1 LSRKPENQ
9 KTVKYLTT
17 ENAKTTKGESL
28 GYLTAI
34 LYLAPSALSGRN
46 VCSHASEGCIAS
58 CLNLAGMGAFGN
70 VQDARVNKT
79 RAFFANPRAFIE
91 QLAED
96 IEAAERKA
104 RREGLDLC
112 VRLNGTSDLPWE
124 NLGGEAGVCLMRRFP
139 HIRFYDY
146 TKNPA
151 RARAFLAGRLPANYS
166 LTFSRSEC
174 NGETAL
180 ELARAGANVAVVFA
194 CKREDALP
202 AKWAGR
208 KVIDGDLHDL
218 RFLDGRGRVVGLR
231 AKGPARKDESGFVVR
246 EGGAA

>member
-1 LSRKPENQ
+1 M
-9 KTVKYLTT
+9 KYLTT
-17 ENAKTTKGESL
+17 EIAKTTKGESL

-34 LYLAPSALSGRN
+34 LYLAPSYLSGRN

-70 VQDARVNKT
+70 VQDARVAKT
-79 RAFFANPRAFIE
+79 KAFFANPKTFVE

-96 IEAAERKA
+96 IEAARRKA
-104 RREGLDLC
+104 EREGLELC

-139 HIRFYDY
+139 QIRFYDY
-146 TKNPA
+146 SKNPS
-151 RARAFLAGRLPANYS
+151 RIRAFLAGRLPSNYS

-180 ELARAGANVAVVFA
+180 ELAKAGANVAVVFSS
-194 CKREDALP
+194 KKDEELP
-202 AKWAGR
+202 KKWGGR
-208 KVIDGDLHDL
+208 KVIDGDTHDL
-218 RFLDGRGRVVGLR
+218 RFLDARGRVVGLR
-231 AKGPARKDESGFVVR
+231 AKGPAKRDESGFVVHV
-246 EGGAA
+246 EAEVAK